1 MRRVMLLLCLLLAPI
16 VFAQESSELELSP
29 ELEVQIAELTT
40 FTEGTRGLML
50 PESLPLHFPNRAEL
64 RDYITEQFDIAY
76 TEELLAEYVRFYVA
90 FDFLPADVDLRAILD
105 TFYSGQIGG
114 FYDSETKEM
123 NVVLLSS
130 NELSDSLPILEQI
143 VYVHEY
149 THALQDEA
157 FDLTAYL
164 EESNAVKNGDR
175 QLARLALVEGDA
187 TYLMNVFTIAAANEN
202 PLGVLAGLLIGGAQA
217 GNLTLPAGT
226 PTIIAN
232 ELLFPYLGGETFVR
246 ALYESTNDWSAV
258 NAAFDNPPSTS
269 EQILH
274 PEKYFAG
281 EEGIE
286 VTLVDSAQKMGMEW
300 TLGNEGVLGEFYLA
314 EYLKTQLSE
323 SDAND
328 AAAGWGG
335 DAYHIYMNEAG
346 ELALMLRLEWD
357 TPEDQAEFEA
367 AMAEFGQERYG
378 VSADESGCYETADQ
392 TLCTNGRVV
401 LVAPTKDLALLM
413 VSE

>member
-149 THALQDEA
+149 THALQD
-157 FDLTAYL
+157 
-164 EESNAVKNGDR
+164 
-175 QLARLALVEGDA
+175 
-187 TYLMNVFTIAAANEN
+187 
-202 PLGVLAGLLIGGAQA
+202 
-217 GNLTLPAGT
+217 
-226 PTIIAN
+226 
-232 ELLFPYLGGETFVR
+232 
-246 ALYESTNDWSAV
+246 
-258 NAAFDNPPSTS
+258 
-269 EQILH
+269 
-274 PEKYFAG
+274 
-281 EEGIE
+281 
-286 VTLVDSAQKMGMEW
+286 
-300 TLGNEGVLGEFYLA
+300 
-314 EYLKTQLSE
+314 
-323 SDAND
+323 
-328 AAAGWGG
+328 
-335 DAYHIYMNEAG
+335 
-346 ELALMLRLEWD
+346 
-357 TPEDQAEFEA
+357 
-367 AMAEFGQERYG
+367 
-378 VSADESGCYETADQ
+378 
-392 TLCTNGRVV
+392 
-401 LVAPTKDLALLM
+401 
-413 VSE
+413 